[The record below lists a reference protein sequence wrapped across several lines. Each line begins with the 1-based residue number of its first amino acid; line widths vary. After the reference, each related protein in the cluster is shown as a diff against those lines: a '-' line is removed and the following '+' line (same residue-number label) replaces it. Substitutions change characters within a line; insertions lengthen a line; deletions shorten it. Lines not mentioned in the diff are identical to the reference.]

1 MITDFSGNQ
10 INNGIASLSSNFLW
24 ASALV
29 LTLAMISFA
38 LDLAGAPYRA
48 ARLEA
53 RRNEAV
59 VTSSAKADGDVL
71 VDTSTATDVAAEKR
85 QWAGIGI
92 SLSWLGTL
100 LLIIA
105 VATRTMAVGR
115 PPLGNMYEFSMV
127 GSMFVM
133 VFFLGWNLKADV
145 RWLGVFVTGPIVLFE
160 MFAAVLYYTAASAL
174 LPSLQS
180 YWLSIHVTVATLSV
194 ALSTLAFS
202 VTVAYF
208 VQNWREERG
217 EQGKQKLR
225 WMDAL
230 PSAAALDRTTYGVLI
245 VAFPMWTFTL
255 IAGAIWAQEAWGHY
269 WNWDPKEVWT
279 LIIWVIYAAYLHARA
294 TAGWTGKRAAWI
306 ALAGFGAILIN
317 YGVVNVF
324 FVGQHSY
331 SGL

>member
-1 MITDFSGNQ
+1 MITDFSGNE
-10 INNGIASLSSNFLW
+10 INTGIAALSSDFLW

-38 LDLAGAPYRA
+38 LDLAGAPHRA

-53 RRNEAV
+53 RQKDA
-59 VTSSAKADGDVL
+59 SSAAAVSAGGDVL
-71 VDTSTATDVAAEKR
+71 VDTPTMQVAPEKR
-85 QWAGIGI
+85 QWGGIGI

-100 LLIIA
+100 LLVIA
-105 VATRTMAVGR
+105 VVTRTMAVGR

-127 GSMFVM
+127 GSMFAM
-133 VFFLGWNLKADV
+133 LFFLGWNLKSDV
-145 RWLGVFVTGPIVLFE
+145 RWLGLFITGPIVLFE
-160 MFAAVLYYTAASAL
+160 MLAAVVYYTAASAL
-174 LPSLQS
+174 MPSLQS

-194 ALSTLAFS
+194 ALSTVAFS

-208 VQNWREERG
+208 VQNWREEQG
-217 EQGKQKLR
+217 ERGKQKLK

-306 ALAGFGAILIN
+306 ALAAFGAIAIN

>member
-1 MITDFSGNQ
+1 MIFDGGSSIDPGASGV
-10 INNGIASLSSNFLW
+10 ASNLLY

-38 LDLAGAPYRA
+38 LDLAGAPGRA

-53 RRNEAV
+53 RRVGSGTA
-59 VTSSAKADGDVL
+59 SATGDGDVL
-71 VDTSTATDVAAEKR
+71 VDAPPAIDTTPERR
-85 QWAGIGI
+85 QWAGIGM
-92 SLSWLGTL
+92 SLSYLGTL
-100 LLIIA
+100 LVIGAVAARTIA
-105 VATRTMAVGR
+105 VDR

-127 GSMFVM
+127 GCMFAM
-133 VFFLGWNLKADV
+133 IFFCAWSTRADI

-160 MFAAVLYYTAASAL
+160 MLAGLVYYTAASSL
-174 LPSLQS
+174 LPSLKS

-202 VTVAYF
+202 LTIAYF
-208 VQNWREERG
+208 VQNWRDEHG
-217 EQGKQKLR
+217 AAKLR

-230 PSAAALDRTTYGVLI
+230 PSSASLDRMTYGVLI

-279 LIIWVIYAAYLHARA
+279 LVIWVVYAAYLHARA
-294 TAGWTGKRAAWI
+294 TAGWSGKKAAYI
-306 ALAGFGAILIN
+306 ALAGFACILIN
-317 YGVVNVF
+317 YGIVNVY
-324 FVGQHSY
+324 FVGEHSY